1 MRSFFWFNYIISV
14 LRKYLKRVLIL
25 GDFIKIELE
34 SLEKLNIVLNFL
46 KNHSKTKLNLL
57 VDIACVDFLNFKA
70 NRFQMNYLLLSCFHN
85 SRLTVSFWLNEK
97 DVIQSSTNI
106 FSGANWLERE
116 VWDMY
121 GIFFYNHTDLRR
133 ILTDYGF
140 SGYPFRKDF
149 PLNGFFEIRYDENK
163 QYLVYEPVELTQT
176 FRFYDFLNP
185 FHKKYIF

>member
-1 MRSFFWFNYIISV
+1 MKSFFWFNYILNV
-14 LRKYLKRVLIL
+14 LKKYLKKIIIL
-25 GDFIKIELE
+25 GNFVRFELD
-34 SLEKLNIVLNFL
+34 SLEKLSIVLNFL
-46 KNHSKTKLNLL
+46 KKHSKTKFNIL
-57 VDIACVDFLNFKA
+57 VDIACVDFLNFKSD
-70 NRFQMNYLLLSCFHN
+70 RFLMNYLLLSCSYN
-85 SRLTVSFWLNEK
+85 SRLTISFWLNEK
-97 DVIQSSTNI
+97 DIIQSSTNV

-121 GIFFYNHTDLRR
+121 GIFFYNHPDLRR

-163 QYLVYEPVELTQT
+163 QYLVYEPIELTQT

>member
-1 MRSFFWFNYIISV
+1 MKNFFWFNYLLNV
-14 LRKYLKRVLIL
+14 LKKYLSKIIIL
-25 GDFIKIELE
+25 GNYIKLELNDT
-34 SLEKLNIVLNFL
+34 KNINIVLMFL
-46 KNHSKTKLNLL
+46 KKHSKTKFNIL
-57 VDIACVDFLNFKA
+57 VDIACTDFLSFKLQ
-70 NRFQMNYLLLSCFHN
+70 RFSINYLLLSCFFN
-85 SRLTVSFWLNEK
+85 SRLVVSSWFDER
-97 DVIQSSTNI
+97 DVLHSCTNV
-106 FSGANWLERE
+106 FSGASWLERE
-116 VWDMY
+116 VWDLY
-121 GIFFYNHTDLRR
+121 GVFFSNHNDLRR

>member
-1 MRSFFWFNYIISV
+1 MKSFFWFNYLINI
-14 LRKYLKRVLIL
+14 LKKYLKKIVIL
-25 GDFIKIELE
+25 GNFIKIELE
-34 SLEKLNIVLNFL
+34 GLEKLNIVLNFL
-46 KNHSKTKLNLL
+46 KNHSKTKFNVL
-57 VDIACVDFLNFKA
+57 VDIACVDFLNFKN
-70 NRFQMNYLLLSCFHN
+70 NRFLMNYFLLSCSYS
-85 SRLTVSFWLNEK
+85 SRLTVSFWLDEK

-121 GIFFYNHTDLRR
+121 GIFFYNHIDLRR

>member
-46 KNHSKTKLNLL
+46 KNHSKTKFNLL
-57 VDIACVDFLNFKA
+57 VDIACVDFLNFKD

-121 GIFFYNHTDLRR
+121 GIFFYNHSDLRR

>member
-1 MRSFFWFNYIISV
+1 MQRFFWFNYLISI
-14 LRKYLKRVLIL
+14 LKKYLKKIVIL
-25 GDFIKIELE
+25 GSFIKIELNKIE
-34 SLEKLNIVLNFL
+34 DVNLVLTFL
-46 KNHSKTKLNLL
+46 KNHSKTKYSIL
-57 VDIACVDFLNFKA
+57 VDIACVDYLNFKS
-70 NRFQMNYLLLSCFHN
+70 NRFLMNYFLLSCSHN
-85 SRLTVSFWLNEK
+85 SRLSVSFWLNEK

-121 GIFFYNHTDLRR
+121 GIFFHNHSDLRR

-163 QYLVYEPVELTQT
+163 QYLVYEPIELTQT

>member
-1 MRSFFWFNYIISV
+1 MKSFFWFNYLLNI
-14 LRKYLKRVLIL
+14 LKKYLKKIVISGNYIR
-25 GDFIKIELE
+25 IELE
-34 SLEKLNIVLNFL
+34 NIEKLNIVLSFL
-46 KNHSKTKLNLL
+46 KNHSKFKYNIL
-57 VDIACVDFLNFKA
+57 VDLACIDFLNFKEK
-70 NRFQMNYLLLSCFHN
+70 RFFLNYLLLSCFYN
-85 SRLTVSFWLNEK
+85 SRLVVSSFVNENE
-97 DVIQSSTNI
+97 VVQSVTNV
-106 FSGANWLERE
+106 FSGGNWMERE

-121 GIFFYNHTDLRR
+121 GVFFYNHSDLRR

>member
-1 MRSFFWFNYIISV
+1 MKSFFWFNYLLNI
-14 LRKYLKRVLIL
+14 LKKYLKKIIIL
-25 GDFIKIELE
+25 GNFIRIELE
-34 SLEKLNIVLNFL
+34 NLEKINVVLNFL
-46 KNHSKTKLNLL
+46 KNHSKTKFNIL
-57 VDIACVDFLNFKA
+57 VDVACVDFLNFKS
-70 NRFQMNYLLLSCFHN
+70 NRFLMNYFLLSCSHN

-97 DVIQSSTNI
+97 DVVQSSTNI

-121 GIFFYNHTDLRR
+121 GIFFYNHPDLRR

-163 QYLVYEPVELTQT
+163 QYLVYEPIELTQT

>member
-1 MRSFFWFNYIISV
+1 MKSLFWLNYLLNI
-14 LRKYLKRVLIL
+14 LKKYLKKIIL
-25 GDFIKIELE
+25 TEKSIKIELE
-34 SLEKLNIVLNFL
+34 NIEKLNLVLNFL
-46 KNHSKTKLNLL
+46 KKHSKLKYDIL
-57 VDIACVDFLNFKA
+57 VDLACIDFLNFKEK
-70 NRFQMNYLLLSCFHN
+70 RFSLNYLLLSCFYN
-85 SRLTVSFWLNEK
+85 SRLIVSTQINENEI
-97 DVIQSSTNI
+97 VQSATNLY
-106 FSGANWLERE
+106 SGSNWMERE

-121 GIFFYNHTDLRR
+121 GVFFYNHFDLRR

>member
-1 MRSFFWFNYIISV
+1 MKSFFWFNYILNI
-14 LRKYLKRVLIL
+14 LKKYLKKILIL
-25 GDFIKIELE
+25 GDFIRLELE

-46 KNHSKTKLNLL
+46 KNHSKTKFNIL
-57 VDIACVDFLNFKA
+57 VDIACVDFLNFKK
-70 NRFQMNYLLLSCFHN
+70 NRFLMNYFLLGCSYN
-85 SRLTVSFWLNEK
+85 SRLAVSFWLNEK
-97 DVIQSSTNI
+97 DIIQSSTNI

-121 GIFFYNHTDLRR
+121 GIFFYNHPDLRR

-163 QYLVYEPVELTQT
+163 QYLVYEPIELTQT